1 MEKHTG
7 RKVITENGA
16 ICREAQSFQF
26 DKKNIFSVSESKNL
40 IKVGGGRMSG
50 ELMVV
55 EEGRGR
61 GRLQHMATID
71 LGSLR

>member
-1 MEKHTG
+1 MVTASILWGK
-7 RKVITENGA
+7 
-16 ICREAQSFQF
+16 CFQISGKTNSKILH
-26 DKKNIFSVSESKNL
+26 KKIVLVSESKTL
-40 IKVGGGRMSG
+40 IKVGFGRMSG
-50 ELMVV
+50 ELMVL

>member
-1 MEKHTG
+1 M
-7 RKVITENGA
+7 A
-16 ICREAQSFQF
+16 
-26 DKKNIFSVSESKNL
+26 
-40 IKVGGGRMSG
+40 G
-50 ELMVV
+50 ELMVLEEGRGRLMV